1 MNAPMNAPMSSDT
14 NAVSMASVT
23 ALASREGPSA
33 ISLDSIRPGPLL
45 RAGGI
50 NEAHV
55 AALAEVS
62 DGWPPIIVTEDHM
75 LVDGHHRFAAARL
88 LELERISA
96 VVFRGSRADAY
107 VEAVRSNVWHGM
119 PLTLSERRQA
129 GRQILEDHPTWS
141 DRRIALSCGL
151 SARTIKTLRD
161 ESEPSDRPPMPRV
174 ARVGSDGRLR
184 PVEAGVVRAAIVAE
198 LERRPTA
205 SLRAVARSVGASPE
219 TVRSV
224 RNQLQA
230 QREWSSVVLDA
241 ELDVGPPISLPKR
254 DDREVTVGQDPAFIS
269 CADGARFA
277 AWFDEL
283 SVPCGDL
290 WTQVGA
296 VPLSRVYLVADE
308 SRRRAKFWAD
318 FADAVESRVRH

>member
-1 MNAPMNAPMSSDT
+1 MNAPMNAPINSDT
-14 NAVSMASVT
+14 NALSIASVT
-23 ALASREGPSA
+23 ALALREGPST

-62 DGWPPIIVTEDHM
+62 DSWPPIVVTEDHM

-96 VVFRGSRADAY
+96 VVFKGSRADAY

-141 DRRIALSCGL
+141 DRRIASSCGL

-161 ESEPSDRPPMPRV
+161 ESEPSDRPPRSR

-184 PVEAGVVRAAIVAE
+184 PVEAGVVRAAIVEE

-205 SLRAVARSVGASPE
+205 SLRAIARSVGASPE

-224 RNQLQA
+224 RNQLQI
-230 QREWSSVVLDA
+230 QRECSSVVLDA
-241 ELDVGPPISLPKR
+241 ERDVDPPISLPKR
-254 DDREVTVGQDPAFIS
+254 DDRAVTVGEDPAFIS

-277 AWFDEL
+277 AWFDES
-283 SVPCGDL
+283 SVQRGEL

-308 SRRRAKFWAD
+308 SRRRAKFWTD